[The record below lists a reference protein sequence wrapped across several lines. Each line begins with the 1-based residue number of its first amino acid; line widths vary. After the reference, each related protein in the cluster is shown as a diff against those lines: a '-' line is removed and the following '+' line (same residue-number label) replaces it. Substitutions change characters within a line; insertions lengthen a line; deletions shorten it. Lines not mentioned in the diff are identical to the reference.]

1 MTFKSLYI
9 TDEMR
14 HNIYLKQDFTC
25 GTYFSM
31 MILSPCFK
39 KTYENYAFS
48 EVHQWL
54 FYIVSSSII
63 EIKFQMNSMTEAK
76 LMITSIY
83 ICITATEEKSFIF
96 SIVTLSN

>member
-9 TDEMR
+9 TDKMR

-25 GTYFSM
+25 GAYFSM
-31 MILSPCFK
+31 IILSPCFK

-54 FYIVSSSII
+54 FYIVS
-63 EIKFQMNSMTEAK
+63 K
-76 LMITSIY
+76 LHYGNQIANDFDDRS
-83 ICITATEEKSFIF
+83 
-96 SIVTLSN
+96 

>member
-9 TDEMR
+9 TDKMR
-14 HNIYLKQDFTC
+14 LNIYLKQDFTC

-31 MILSPCFK
+31 ILLSPCFK

-54 FYIVSSSII
+54 FNIVS
-63 EIKFQMNSMTEAK
+63 K
-76 LMITSIY
+76 LHYGNQIPYDFDDRS
-83 ICITATEEKSFIF
+83 
-96 SIVTLSN
+96 